1 MAEQN
6 KYSQLSHKELL
17 LKEADLKKRQ
27 KFLAVICVVVTLLT
41 LISIYKKTTGLMSSL
56 SILIAL
62 FFTLKTGSDLKKVQ
76 EEIKTR

>member
-17 LKEADLKKRQ
+17 LKEADLKKKQ
-27 KFLAVICVVVTLLT
+27 KFLAVICVVVTLLV
-41 LISIYKKTTGLMSSL
+41 LISIYRKTTSLMSSL